1 MEQKIHVNMNM
12 ETIGKM
18 DGNSN
23 QEEMNSLVA
32 YIKEV
37 SVTVYLSFVFLRRRF
52 FSSCFVLNFLR
63 F

>member
-18 DGNSN
+18 DG
-23 QEEMNSLVA
+23 EEMNSLVA

-37 SVTVYLSFVFLRRRF
+37 SVTTVTFVCLRRRF

>member
-1 MEQKIHVNMNM
+1 MRQKIHVNM
-12 ETIGKM
+12 EIISKM

-37 SVTVYLSFVFLRRRF
+37 SVTCNCVFLSVHRRF
-52 FSSCFVLNFLR
+52 LARVS
-63 F
+63 